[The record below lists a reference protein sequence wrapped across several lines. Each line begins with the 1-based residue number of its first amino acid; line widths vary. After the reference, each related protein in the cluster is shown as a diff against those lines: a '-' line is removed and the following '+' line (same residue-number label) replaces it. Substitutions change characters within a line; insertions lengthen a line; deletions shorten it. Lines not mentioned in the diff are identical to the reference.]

1 MAEPIEKMSLSE
13 LRDDVARARKK
24 SAYARAKEKAAA
36 MQLAEKGTA
45 VGLALGVGALH
56 AWKPELQESL
66 GGVGY
71 INPALTAVG
80 LVGLF
85 ALKGTMQ
92 EVASGAFMAGS
103 IPPLN
108 TLGSKARQHERLTSV
123 VVRSPIE

>member
-1 MAEPIEKMSLSE
+1 MAEAIEKLSHSE
-13 LRDDVARARKK
+13 LRDEVQRARKK
-24 SAYARAKEKAAA
+24 TAYQRAKDKAMS

-45 VGLALGVGALH
+45 VAIAAGVGALH

-71 INPALTAVG
+71 INPALTVLGVVG
-80 LVGLF
+80 LV

-103 IPPLN
+103 IPLLN
-108 TLGSKARQHERLTSV
+108 TLGGKLVSGMGA
-123 VVRSPIE
+123 

>member
-1 MAEPIEKMSLSE
+1 MAEAIERMSQAEKNAEIERS
-13 LRDDVARARKK
+13 RKRT
-24 SAYARAKEKAAA
+24 AYERAKAKAAS
-36 MQLAEKGTA
+36 MQLAEKGSA

-71 INPALTAVG
+71 INPALTAIG

-103 IPPLN
+103 IPLLN
-108 TLGSKARQHERLTSV
+108 TLGGKLVSMSG
-123 VVRSPIE
+123 